1 MKKWDGIQQAAIGS
15 HGIITFAQA
24 KALGVY
30 PVEIYRWVASGRLM
44 KLNRGVFRLT
54 AYPFN
59 GLVSDMAALL
69 AAVGEGAYLCG
80 ESVLQL
86 YDLCPTRSYVA
97 MVASPRRIRRTTIP
111 KGVKIVKSEIGYKP
125 IYHEGIACQ
134 KLEDAI
140 RFCIGILEA
149 NRLEEAID
157 EAEDKGY
164 FLPDEKEI
172 LKSEVLNAKAT
183 AQ

>member
-1 MKKWDGIQQAAIGS
+1 MKKWDKIQQTALGA

-24 KALGVY
+24 KAMGVH
-30 PVEIYRWVASGRLM
+30 PAEMYRWVASGRLM

-54 AYPFN
+54 AYPSS

-86 YDLCPTRSYVA
+86 YNLCPTRSYVA
-97 MVASPRRIRRTTIP
+97 TIASPRRIRRTTIP
-111 KGVKIVKSEIGYKP
+111 KGVRVVKSRIGYKP
-125 IYHEGIACQ
+125 IFHEGLACQ
-134 KLEDAI
+134 RLEDAI
-140 RFCIGILEA
+140 RFCVGILES

-157 EAEDKGY
+157 EAGERGY
-164 FLPDEKEI
+164 FLRDEMEC
-172 LKSEVLNAKAT
+172 LRREVINAKAT

>member
-1 MKKWDGIQQAAIGS
+1 MKKWDRIQQAALGA

-24 KALGVY
+24 KAMGVH
-30 PVEIYRWVASGRLM
+30 PAEIYRWAASGRLM

-54 AYPFN
+54 AYPSN

-69 AAVGEGAYLCG
+69 AMVGEGAYLCG

-97 MVASPRRIRRTTIP
+97 TIASPRRIRRTTIP
-111 KGVKIVKSEIGYKP
+111 KGVRVVKSEIGYKP
-125 IYHEGIACQ
+125 IHHEGVACQ
-134 KLEDAI
+134 RPEDAI
-140 RFCIGILEA
+140 RFCMGILEQ

-157 EAEDKGY
+157 AAEEKGY
-164 FLPDEKEI
+164 FLPDETES
-172 LKSEVLNAKAT
+172 LRREVVNAKAT